1 MKRDAL
7 IYKNPL
13 SELKCVK
20 SARAKL
26 AVRLFLADFVRR
38 MRFFMII
45 SGNAIQN
52 AAWDSR
58 VFPLA

>member
-1 MKRDAL
+1 M
-7 IYKNPL
+7 
-13 SELKCVK
+13 SETCSSV
-20 SARAKL
+20 
-26 AVRLFLADFVRR
+26 VLADFVRR